1 MSKFVVDFE
10 SRVEEV
16 MSRNNLLNSL
26 GNSVAF
32 VAAHHDDIEINA
44 GGLLHLML
52 SSGHD
57 VKVITLTDSA
67 CGGDPE
73 LRKQEFANSMFALSA
88 LTKGSLEIIN
98 LDFPDTRLHEHLK
111 DAISKLEPYLS
122 GVKTIITHHPE
133 ESHQDHS
140 TTNKIVLTAG
150 RHCNN
155 LFYFQPS
162 WPSGRLTVAFNTD
175 MIIRFGHSVMTR
187 KWDSLRCHQ
196 SQISKYGSEEYLDSV
211 KAVNKANSLLNT
223 GDIKAYAEVFE
234 IQRII
239 L

>member
-1 MSKFVVDFE
+1 MSKFVDDFE
-10 SRVEEV
+10 SRIEEV
-16 MSRNNLLNSL
+16 ISRDGLLNAL
-26 GNSVAF
+26 GKDVAF

-52 SSGHD
+52 SCGHN
-57 VKVITLTDSA
+57 VKVITLTNSA

-73 LRKQEFANSMFALSA
+73 LRKQEFANSMYTLSQG
-88 LTKGSLEIIN
+88 TPGTLEIVN
-98 LDFPDTRLHEHLK
+98 LDFPDTHLHEHLK
-111 DAISKLEPYLS
+111 DAISKLEPHLK
-122 GVKTIITHHPE
+122 GVKTVITHHPE

-140 TTNKIVLTAG
+140 TTNKVVLTAG

-175 MIIRFGHSVMTR
+175 LIIRFGQAVMTR
-187 KWDSLRCHQ
+187 KWDSLNCHK
-196 SQISKYGSEEYLDSV
+196 SQITKYGSEEYLDSV